1 MERLKQSLEGRR
13 VPALSQPVYESTQGR
28 FVDSHSIFKHLQ
40 PLFLSKKGPA
50 PLIASQITKNNV
62 HKDEADDSNNIHE
75 LHDHVSM
82 ASPNVIME
90 NMRLRWLQPLHNG
103 PHRLHSWEEVV
114 VMVQKWPTPVLHR
127 LRKIIS
133 NGFLA
138 CDVGLTH
145 ILVDFYRIYNP
156 LNSSWQLTLTSAQ
169 LIQQDSKVEIWFLI
183 CFVAKTKKL
192 DNDLRTSTSKAVPEY
207 AEGMNGQVHLVFI
220 SIPDDMIDSFSAKS

>member
-1 MERLKQSLEGRR
+1 
-13 VPALSQPVYESTQGR
+13 
-28 FVDSHSIFKHLQ
+28 
-40 PLFLSKKGPA
+40 
-50 PLIASQITKNNV
+50 
-62 HKDEADDSNNIHE
+62 
-75 LHDHVSM
+75 
-82 ASPNVIME
+82 
-90 NMRLRWLQPLHNG
+90 MRLRWLQPLHNG

-192 DNDLRTSTSKAVPEY
+192 DNDLRTLTSKAVLEY
-207 AEGMNGQVHLVFI
+207 AEGMNRQVHFVFI
-220 SIPDDMIDSFSAKS
+220 SIPDDMIDSFSVKMQAPAKSFSILFSITNFINAFLTKNEAWRIVVGFIVMEVRDVP